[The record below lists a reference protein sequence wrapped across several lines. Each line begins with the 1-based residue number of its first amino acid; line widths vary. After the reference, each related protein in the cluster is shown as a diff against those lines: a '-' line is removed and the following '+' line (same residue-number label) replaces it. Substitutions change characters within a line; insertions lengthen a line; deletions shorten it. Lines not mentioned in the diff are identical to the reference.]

1 MSITCVI
8 RSQLQMLENTNFKS

>member
-8 RSQLQMLENTNFKS
+8 RSQLQMLENTNFKT